1 MLRLEFKNIL
11 FDLDGTLTDPKMGI
25 TQAVQYAL
33 TRFDIFEDNLDNL
46 EPFIGPPLA
55 ISFAEVYG
63 FSESDCKKA
72 VGYYRE
78 YFSDRGLYENEV
90 YAGIPELLQSLINQG
105 RTLIVAT
112 SKPTVFADKIIQHF
126 GMTSYFKQI
135 YGSNLDG
142 TRSDK
147 GEIIQAA
154 IEENNLDKSQT
165 VMIGDRKHDIIGA
178 HKSGISSIA
187 VEYGYGSQEELTESK
202 PTYIVK
208 TVEELK
214 YHFCEEVRMK

>member
-1 MLRLEFKNIL
+1 MQFQNIL
-11 FDLDGTLTDPKMGI
+11 FDLDGTLTDPKLGI

-33 TRFDIFEDNLDNL
+33 SRFDIVENDLDKL

-55 ISFAEVYG
+55 GSFAEYYG
-63 FSESDCKKA
+63 FSELDCKKA
-72 VGYYRE
+72 VEYYRE

-90 YAGIPELLQSLINQG
+90 YVGILQLLQSLINQ
-105 RTLIVAT
+105 RRMLIVAT
-112 SKPTVFADKIIQHF
+112 SKPTVFAERIIQHF
-126 GMTSYFKQI
+126 EMTPYFTHI

-147 GEIIQAA
+147 GEIIRA
-154 IEENNLDKSQT
+154 IIEDNNLDKSQT

-178 HKSGISSIA
+178 HKNDIASIA
-187 VEYGYGSQEELTESK
+187 VEYGYGSHEELTVSK

-214 YHFCEEVRMK
+214 NHFYEEVRMN